1 MSSKEG
7 KVAVDLT
14 AEIVG
19 RWKETYQWIPIFGA
33 FATVAMAFSAGAN
46 NLTAP
51 VGLLLLFFLCSIFLQ
66 QYVRGKQVFCL
77 HRKYSRKHVQLIS
90 GSGHKLHELMLFTL
104 IFCTD
109 YKVYWILNLQ
119 FSTPVGSG
127 ALTLLKASIIACLI
141 YVPGAAFTSKSTVD
155 SLFSDVCKWIFV
167 HKHGQLNTMK
177 CSFFHELI
185 WLCHCSFSKKV
196 NQTQDFWCGAW

>member
-1 MSSKEG
+1 
-7 KVAVDLT
+7 
-14 AEIVG
+14 
-19 RWKETYQWIPIFGA
+19 
-33 FATVAMAFSAGAN
+33 
-46 NLTAP
+46 
-51 VGLLLLFFLCSIFLQ
+51 
-66 QYVRGKQVFCL
+66 
-77 HRKYSRKHVQLIS
+77 
-90 GSGHKLHELMLFTL
+90 MLFTL

-167 HKHGQLNTMK
+167 HKHGQLNTME